1 LTLLL
6 NKPKLIHKPKEEWAV
21 IDKDTPVYM
30 ISIVA
35 KIAGVHPQTL
45 RFYENEGLIRP
56 SRTEGK
62 TRLYSEND
70 LIRIKRIVALTRE
83 RGVNV
88 AGTSLI
94 LKLEDDIERLFE
106 EMARRLNEEALKAI
120 VEMLQ
125 ELHFDELNR
134 DKLIKILQ
142 K

>member
-1 LTLLL
+1 M
-6 NKPKLIHKPKEEWAV
+6 

-45 RFYENEGLIRP
+45 RFYESEGLIKP

-62 TRLYSEND
+62 TRLYSERD
-70 LIRIKRIVALTRE
+70 LIRIKRIVSLTRE

-106 EMARRLNEEALKAI
+106 AIAKRLDSETKELLM
-120 VEMLQ
+120 ELLS
-125 ELHFDELNR
+125 ELHFDELNSK
-134 DKLIKILQ
+134 KLIEILNR
-142 K
+142 

>member
-1 LTLLL
+1 M
-6 NKPKLIHKPKEEWAV
+6 

-45 RFYENEGLIRP
+45 RFYESEGLIKP
-56 SRTEGK
+56 SRTQGK
-62 TRLYSEND
+62 TRLYSERD
-70 LIRIKRIVALTRE
+70 LIRIKRIVSLTRE

-106 EMARRLNEEALKAI
+106 AIAQKLDEETRNLL
-120 VEMLQ
+120 VELLSQ
-125 ELHFDELNR
+125 FHFDELNSK
-134 DKLIKILQ
+134 KLIEILNR
-142 K
+142 

>member
-1 LTLLL
+1 M
-6 NKPKLIHKPKEEWAV
+6 

>member
-1 LTLLL
+1 
-6 NKPKLIHKPKEEWAV
+6 V

>member
-1 LTLLL
+1 M
-6 NKPKLIHKPKEEWAV
+6 

-45 RFYENEGLIRP
+45 RFYESEGLIKP

-62 TRLYSEND
+62 TRLYSERD
-70 LIRIKRIVALTRE
+70 LIRIKRIVSLTRE

-106 EMARRLNEEALKAI
+106 ALAERLDCEAK
-120 VEMLQ
+120 EMLV
-125 ELHFDELNR
+125 ELLSSLHFDELNR
-134 DKLIKILQ
+134 EKLLQILNRGGER
-142 K
+142 

>member
-1 LTLLL
+1 M
-6 NKPKLIHKPKEEWAV
+6 

-45 RFYENEGLIRP
+45 RFYESEGLIKP

-62 TRLYSEND
+62 TRLYSERD
-70 LIRIKRIVALTRE
+70 LIRIKRIVSLTRE

-106 EMARRLNEEALKAI
+106 AIAERLDDETKELL
-120 VEMLQ
+120 VELLS
-125 ELHFDELNR
+125 ELHFDELNSK
-134 DKLIKILQ
+134 KLIEILNR
-142 K
+142 

>member
-1 LTLLL
+1 M
-6 NKPKLIHKPKEEWAV
+6 

-45 RFYENEGLIRP
+45 RFYENEGLIKP

-62 TRLYSEND
+62 TRLYSERD
-70 LIRIKRIVALTRE
+70 LIRVKRIVTLTRE

-88 AGTSLI
+88 AGTHII
-94 LKLEDDIERLFE
+94 LNLEDDIEKLFE
-106 EMARRLNEEALKAI
+106 TLARKLDRTTKEILVSILNE
-120 VEMLQ
+120 LQ
-125 ELHFDELNR
+125 FEELNAN
-134 DKLIKILQ
+134 KFIEILN

>member
-1 LTLLL
+1 M
-6 NKPKLIHKPKEEWAV
+6 IHKPKEEWAV